1 MSKEWVE
8 LLVAM
13 VIALPGILGLLMQF
27 KSYKDNA
34 IKTQKETN
42 KLEEEAEKLKKES
55 RKVEM
60 ETMDNFVDTALSLNT
75 PLKEENKR
83 LLTRNKYLER
93 GCKILIK
100 QLKAVDIEPDFD
112 PSNGNGDGN
121 QNGSS

>member
-1 MSKEWVE
+1 MTSEWTQ

-13 VIALPGILGLLMQF
+13 LIALPGILGLIIQF
-27 KSYKDNA
+27 RNYKEEA
-34 IKTQKETN
+34 IRTKKEAI
-42 KLEEEAEKLKKES
+42 KLEEEAEKIKKES

-100 QLKAVDIEPDFD
+100 QLKAVNIEPEFD
-112 PSNGNGDGN
+112 PSNGNGE
-121 QNGSS
+121 NGSS